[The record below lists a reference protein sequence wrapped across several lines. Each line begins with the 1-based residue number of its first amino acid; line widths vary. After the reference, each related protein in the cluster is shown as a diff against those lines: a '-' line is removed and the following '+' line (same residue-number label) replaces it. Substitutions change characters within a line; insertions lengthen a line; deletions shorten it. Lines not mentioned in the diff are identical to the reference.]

1 MSRQSKRTSAPAPQA
16 GPPLGGPGGQAVV
29 PPPIPSMFGFGSWCP
44 PNILPQPTT
53 SSPAYCRTGLQQMG
67 SSSTQVPWWTPP
79 GVGAP
84 SAQDQDVQAWGVDLH
99 PPSGFVNLLNKNASN
114 PTQDVNNGSSS
125 QPINIYDDTD
135 YSKEDLIL
143 VGAWLNNSKDPIQSN
158 YKKNDQYWKDVAVAY
173 NRAVPKNRARQVKH
187 IKDRFA
193 RIKKKVTWFCESWKE
208 ANTLWASGESDADLM
223 NKALKL
229 YEDEHKKEGP
239 FMFKHCWDVLRN
251 EPKWDAYVERLEDL
265 EPDKRKFEEDIG
277 EQFSLEHATDE
288 RPIGGKKAKEQR
300 KRKKKDEACIID
312 LEGELIA
319 FVEAQ
324 NKANESRKE
333 MLETQKRVSSEK
345 LEAQK
350 LAYLAAKENKEAGML
365 EAYRELLK
373 QDTTGMAEDVRSEHV
388 LALKC
393 LREKNFGN

>member
-99 PPSGFVNLLNKNASN
+99 PPGGFVNLLNKNASN
-114 PTQDVNNGSSS
+114 PTEDVNNGSSS
-125 QPINIYDDTD
+125 QPINICDDTD
-135 YSKEDLIL
+135 YSSRTEKRLAWTKEEDLIL
-143 VGAWLNNSKDPIQSN
+143 VNPIQSN
-158 YKKNDQYWKDVAVAY
+158 YKKNDQYWKDVAAAY

-193 RIKKKVTWFCESWKE
+193 RIKKKVTWFCKSWKE

-265 EPDKRKFEEDIG
+265 EPDKRKFEKDI
-277 EQFSLEHATDE
+277 SEH
-288 RPIGGKKAKEQR
+288 GNG
-300 KRKKKDEACIID
+300 KKKDEACIID
-312 LEGELIA
+312 LEGELTA

-393 LREKNFGN
+393 LREKKFGN